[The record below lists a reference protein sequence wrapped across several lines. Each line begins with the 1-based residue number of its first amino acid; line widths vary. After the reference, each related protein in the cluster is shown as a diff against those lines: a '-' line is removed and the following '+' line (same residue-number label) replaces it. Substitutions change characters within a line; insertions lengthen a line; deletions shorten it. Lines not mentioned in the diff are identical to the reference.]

1 MEKVAVVLKVVE
13 RGMKMNV
20 KGTVMELR
28 WNPKFEKY
36 GAVWRGR
43 WYRQWLPTQQEMKVQ
58 GVPCS
63 LQFSSGLSENHGF
76 YLLGLDACTLD
87 GLMVEL
93 PFDPFHVVN
102 LI

>member
-1 MEKVAVVLKVVE
+1 MTEMILK
-13 RGMKMNV
+13 
-20 KGTVMELR
+20 

-63 LQFSSGLSENHGF
+63 LQFQPGIAFNHGF
-76 YLLGLDACTLD
+76 YVTCDHELTLD
-87 GLMVEL
+87 GLHVDL
-93 PFDPFHVVN
+93 PFNPLHVTN
-102 LI
+102 IY

>member
-13 RGMKMNV
+13 RGMKMNE

-43 WYRQWLPTQQEMKVQ
+43 WYRQWLPTQQ
-58 GVPCS
+58 
-63 LQFSSGLSENHGF
+63 
-76 YLLGLDACTLD
+76 
-87 GLMVEL
+87 
-93 PFDPFHVVN
+93 
-102 LI
+102 